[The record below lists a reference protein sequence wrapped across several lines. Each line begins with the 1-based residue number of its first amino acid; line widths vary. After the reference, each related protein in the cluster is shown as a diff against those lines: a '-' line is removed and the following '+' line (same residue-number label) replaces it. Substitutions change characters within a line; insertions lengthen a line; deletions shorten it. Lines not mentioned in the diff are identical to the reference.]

1 MAELLPPNA
10 SGLERALA
18 AVGVPATDLPVPLRA
33 LWNPETCP
41 SALLPWLGE
50 TFALMGPN
58 GWALAESD
66 EARRNLIRGAVDLHR
81 HKGTVAAI
89 RAVVR
94 SLRLGECD
102 IIENIG
108 VLQHDAVRRYN
119 GQMVHGSP
127 EFLAVY
133 RVVLRQPITNDMAAT
148 LKTILAAV
156 APVRCH
162 LASLEYQSVPLRYN
176 AKASY
181 HNDYNHGSVR

>member
-1 MAELLPPNA
+1 MTELLPPHA
-10 SGLERALA
+10 SHLERALA
-18 AVGVPATDLPVPLRA
+18 AVGTPATDLPVPLRA
-33 LWNPETCP
+33 LWNPDTCP

-50 TFALMGPN
+50 TFALLGAN
-58 GWALAESD
+58 GWELAESD
-66 EARRNLIRGAVDLHR
+66 EARRNLIKGAVDLHR

-89 RAVVR
+89 RAVIR
-94 SLRLGECD
+94 QLRLGECD

-108 VLQHDAVRRYN
+108 VLTHNAVRRYN

-133 RVVLRQPITNDMAAT
+133 RVVLRQPITNDMAVT

-162 LASLEYQSVPLRYN
+162 LASLDYQSVPIRYN

>member
-1 MAELLPPNA
+1 MADLLPPNA
-10 SGLERALA
+10 TVLERALA
-18 AVGVPATDLPVPLRA
+18 GVAAASADIDVPLRD
-33 LWNPETCP
+33 LWHPDTCP
-41 SALLPWLGE
+41 AAVLPWLGE
-50 TFALMGPN
+50 TFALTGDN
-58 GWALAESD
+58 GWALAESE

-108 VLQHDAVRRYN
+108 VLDHTGLRRYD
-119 GQMVHGSP
+119 GLLVHGSP

-133 RVVLRQPITNDMAAT
+133 RVVLRQPITNDMAVT
-148 LKTILAAV
+148 LKRILAAF
-156 APVRCH
+156 APARCH
-162 LASLEYQSVPLRYN
+162 LASLEYQRVPIRYN
-176 AKASY
+176 ANTQY